1 MVSVPKIS
9 VVMSCYNAGSY
20 LSDAIESVLGQTYGD
35 FELLLIDDG
44 SRDGTLGT
52 INDFAAKDKRIVVIA
67 KENSG
72 LANSLNVGIE
82 AARAQWIA
90 RMDQDD
96 IAFPERLQRQI
107 DFMGDHPE
115 TVLLGGGCVT
125 IDNKGRELRRYRYPT
140 GHDDII
146 NQIEQGG
153 TAFPHATAFYR
164 RDTVRGIGCYRVRMD
179 GAEDKDLWLRLG
191 SAGRIACLAE
201 PLIRLRKHSDSF
213 TGVQD
218 NRLTILSHTA
228 VISHFLRK
236 NGFRDPVDD
245 EEEKFRSFLIW
256 VEDKL
261 RDARVFDEE
270 RLWSD
275 FSRRWRETSGTGTLV
290 AAAAAIRGF
299 VRSRVAMQIL
309 RKRFFGSQLTSEIA
323 GLWVTTRLESVGK

>member
-1 MVSVPKIS
+1 MASVPKIS
-9 VVMSCYNAGSY
+9 VVMSCYNAGKY
-20 LSDAIESVLGQTYGD
+20 LPDAIESILGQTYDD

-44 SRDGTLGT
+44 SRDGTLST

-72 LANSLNVGIE
+72 LADSLNLGIE

-96 IAFPERLQRQI
+96 VALPQRLQKQI
-107 DFMGDHPE
+107 DFVAEHPE

-125 IDNKGRELRRYRYPT
+125 IDSTGRELRRYRYPPA
-140 GHDDII
+140 HDDII
-146 NQIEQGG
+146 SEIERGG
-153 TAFPHATAFYR
+153 TAFPHATALYKS
-164 RDTVRGIGCYRVRMD
+164 DTVRSMGCYRVRMN
-179 GAEDKDLWLRLG
+179 GAEDKDLWLRL
-191 SAGRIACLAE
+191 SSVGRIACLTE

-218 NRLTILSHTA
+218 NRLTVLSHTA

-245 EEEKFRSFLIW
+245 EEQKFRSFLSWI
-256 VEDKL
+256 EDKL

-275 FSRRWRETSGTGTLV
+275 FSRKWRETTGAGTFV
-290 AAAAAIRGF
+290 AAAAAISGF

-309 RKRFFGSQLTSEIA
+309 RKRLFGSQLASEIA